1 MRFITFLIASVAGL
15 GGVLAPAFGGS
26 EGAPAAAPDLL
37 VIHRI
42 KAEAFEHSRVMDHL
56 FRLTDVNGPRVTN
69 SPGYRRA
76 AEWCLKQLKE
86 YGLKNVHGEPFEF
99 GKGWS
104 FSHYSANLVAP
115 APAPLVGFPLAWTP
129 GTNGPVTA
137 EAIYAVMK
145 EEKDFKKFKGKLK
158 GKIVLIDEPRKIKVL
173 TVTGGERYSAKEL
186 AERAEAGTPG
196 KRRHDREKKRAKR
209 IKFSKKLFKFLNDE
223 GVVAVFRTSYKGDA
237 GLVAGSR
244 YGSRKADMPVPPTAI
259 ALMAEHYDRL
269 VRLLKK
275 KIPVKVEL
283 NVEAKIYG
291 DDLNP
296 PNVIAEIPGTRKP
309 DEVVMLGG
317 HLDSW
322 QGGTGAVDN
331 GAGAAVM
338 MEAIRILKAL
348 DLKMDRTVRLALWG
362 GEEEGLLGSKAYV
375 KKHFADPETMKVTA
389 EHEQLS
395 AYYNFDNG
403 SGKIRGIYLQNND
416 MVRPVFEAWLRP
428 FHDLGATVVTIRNT
442 GGTDHLSFDAVGLPG
457 FQFIQDP
464 LDYESVTHHTN
475 ADTYGHA
482 IESDLIESAAIIA
495 SFVYDTANYPILL
508 PRKPLPKPKPKNED
522 KKSDENKPTKKES

>member
-1 MRFITFLIASVAGL
+1 MQSITFLITSIVGL
-15 GGVLAPAFGGS
+15 LCVLAPARGGDS
-26 EGAPAAAPDLL
+26 ASSNLY
-37 VIHRI
+37 VVHRI
-42 KAEAFEHSRVMDHL
+42 KAEAFEHSHVMDHL
-56 FRLTDVNGPRVTN
+56 FQLTDVNGPRVTN
-69 SPGYRRA
+69 SPGYRHA
-76 AEWCLKQLKE
+76 AEWCMKQLKE
-86 YGLKNVHGEPFEF
+86 YGLENVHGEPFEF

-104 FSHYSANLVAP
+104 FTSYSANMVEP

-145 EEKDFKKFKGKLK
+145 EEKDLEKFKGKLK
-158 GKIVLIDEPRKIKVL
+158 GKIVLIDEPRGLKVL
-173 TVTGGERYSAKEL
+173 GGVEGKRYSAADL
-186 AERAEAGTPG
+186 AERAAADTPR
-196 KRRHDREKKRAKR
+196 KRRQDREKKRAKR
-209 IKFSKKLFKFLNDE
+209 IKFSKKLFQFLNNE

-244 YGSRKADMPVPPTAI
+244 YGSQKADMPTPPTAV
-259 ALMAEHYDRL
+259 ALTEEHYNRL

-275 KIPVKVEL
+275 KIPVKIEL
-283 NVEAKIYG
+283 NVKAEFQ
-291 DDLNP
+291 DNDLNP
-296 PNVIAEIPGTRKP
+296 PNVIAEIPGRTKP

-331 GAGAAVM
+331 GAGTAVM

-375 KKHFADPETMKVTA
+375 KQHFADPKTMKLKA
-389 EHEQLS
+389 EHKKLS

-416 MVRPVFEAWLRP
+416 MLRPVFEAWLRP
-428 FHDLGATVVTIRNT
+428 FHDLGATVVTIRDT
-442 GGTDHLSFDAVGLPG
+442 GGTDHLAFDAVGLPG

-464 LDYESVTHHTN
+464 LDYNPVTHHTN
-475 ADTYGHA
+475 ADTYDHA
-482 IESDLIESAAIIA
+482 IEPDLMESAAIIA
-495 SFVYDTANYPILL
+495 SFVYHTANYPDLL
-508 PRKPLPKPKPKNED
+508 PRKPLPKPKPKTED
-522 KKSDENKPTKKES
+522 KKEENKPAKKES